1 MWVVTLLGDSEL
13 EENSIIWSKGIA
25 NTVDYHHML
34 FKPRQVQIYV
44 AQLKKINLNN
54 VGNSVHHFIQ

>member
-1 MWVVTLLGDSEL
+1 MWVVTLIGDSEL

-44 AQLKKINLNN
+44 AQLKKLI
-54 VGNSVHHFIQ
+54 